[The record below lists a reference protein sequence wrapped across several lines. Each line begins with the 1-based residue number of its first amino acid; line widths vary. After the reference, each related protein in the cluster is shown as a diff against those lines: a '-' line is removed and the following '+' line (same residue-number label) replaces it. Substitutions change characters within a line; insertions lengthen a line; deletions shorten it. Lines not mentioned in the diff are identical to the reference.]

1 MRLLPGEHF
10 DAQQAGARYLLELD
24 VNRLLYPFRR
34 ETGLPQPTGAD
45 GTLHWRRALA
55 GGEFQY
61 AMRGRGQAHRLEI
74 EVIADSAESDG
85 ENTAYEVTL
94 DGLPLQ
100 RGEHRRIDGDPTA
113 IDVYPLPD
121 AAETAETA
129 ENIENTGENDNAD
142 DAAIVR
148 ISASAHD
155 GAKITA
161 LRLHK

>member
-45 GTLHWRRALA
+45 GSLHWRRALA

-85 ENTAYEVTL
+85 ESAAYEVTL

-100 RGEHRRIDGDPTA
+100 RIERRLIDGDPTA
-113 IDVYPLPD
+113 TDVYLLQDAD
-121 AAETAETA
+121 AAESADA
-129 ENIENTGENDNAD
+129 AGNDNAD
-142 DAAIVR
+142 GTVIVR
-148 ISASAHD
+148 ISVSAHD

>member
-10 DAQQAGARYLLELD
+10 DAQQAGARYLLDLD
-24 VNRLLYPFRR
+24 VDRLLYPFRR
-34 ETGLPQPTGAD
+34 EAGLPQPTGAD

-85 ENTAYEVTL
+85 ESAAYEVTL

-100 RGEHRRIDGDPTA
+100 RGEHRKSRYGRRLTVRGCLPWRSGDWRMLIRIVAATMVFVA
-113 IDVYPLPD
+113 ATMFFAVALPV
-121 AAETAETA
+121 AVPA
-129 ENIENTGENDNAD
+129 G
-142 DAAIVR
+142 V
-148 ISASAHD
+148 
-155 GAKITA
+155 GCCQ
-161 LRLHK
+161 

>member
-10 DAQQAGARYLLELD
+10 DAQQAGARYLLDLD
-24 VNRLLYPFRR
+24 VDRLLYPFRR
-34 ETGLPQPTGAD
+34 EAGLPQPTGAD

-85 ENTAYEVTL
+85 ENAAYEVTL

-100 RGEHRRIDGDPTA
+100 R
-113 IDVYPLPD
+113 
-121 AAETAETA
+121 
-129 ENIENTGENDNAD
+129 
-142 DAAIVR
+142 
-148 ISASAHD
+148 
-155 GAKITA
+155 
-161 LRLHK
+161 